1 MNGDHAATPI
11 TQESA
16 EARVTEKSLLSRCA
30 WSELHPEYAA
40 GREHYIPW
48 SLGGFGLGEM
58 RRGAFGVCFVFI
70 CFLPFLKFFLPQTW
84 VWMYRLLPCGL
95 SLIPR
100 TMVSSGVTCPDQVER
115 ACGHITQWAYLWDV
129 GRGREAE
136 FHPFVVGI
144 GY

>member
-1 MNGDHAATPI
+1 M
-11 TQESA
+11 
-16 EARVTEKSLLSRCA
+16 RF
-30 WSELHPEYAA
+30 
-40 GREHYIPW
+40 
-48 SLGGFGLGEM
+48 LGLF
-58 RRGAFGVCFVFI
+58 CFHF

-84 VWMYRLLPCGL
+84 VWMYRLSPCGL

-100 TMVSSGVTCPDQVER
+100 TVVSSGVTCPDQVER
-115 ACGHITQWAYLWDV
+115 ACGHITQWAYVWDV